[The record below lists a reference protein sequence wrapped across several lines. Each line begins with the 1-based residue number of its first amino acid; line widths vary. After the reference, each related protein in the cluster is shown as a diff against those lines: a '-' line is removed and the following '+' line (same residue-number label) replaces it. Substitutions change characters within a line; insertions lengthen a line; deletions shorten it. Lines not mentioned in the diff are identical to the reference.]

1 MIHEFTNF
9 ITTSVYLRFVT
20 FIIFL
25 TEAKALFS
33 KVRTDLHFYEF
44 SFQISTWPREG
55 RSDEMPREKS
65 ILIRL
70 EKVLKE

>member
-33 KVRTDLHFYEF
+33 EVSTDLHFYEF
-44 SFQISTWPREG
+44 LFQISTRPREG
-55 RSDEMPREKS
+55 RSDKMPREKS

>member
-1 MIHEFTNF
+1 MIQEFTNF
-9 ITTSVYLRFVT
+9 ITTSVYLHFVT
-20 FIIFL
+20 YIIFL

-33 KVRTDLHFYEF
+33 KERTDLNFYELL
-44 SFQISTWPREG
+44 FQISTWPREG
-55 RSDEMPREKS
+55 RSDKMPREKS